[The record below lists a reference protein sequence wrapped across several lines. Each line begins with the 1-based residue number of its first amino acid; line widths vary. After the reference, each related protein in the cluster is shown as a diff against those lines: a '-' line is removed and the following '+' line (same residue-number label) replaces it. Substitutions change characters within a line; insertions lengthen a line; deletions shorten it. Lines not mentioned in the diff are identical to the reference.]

1 MANRSYLYTSHPGDP
16 NSKRDLSEWKSNPP
30 LSHYLLVSSNPTPVK
45 TVLWT
50 VDEKIA
56 IRGEAAG
63 GKALFFQ
70 FLDWIA
76 PQLLLRG
83 MLESG
88 SQANISTEIEA
99 AKAALNRDDRQGE
112 FYHLELGEIYDLS
125 GYELAEMESAC
136 LRDVNSALAIA
147 KEVRNL
153 LETSGS
159 SMADFEGYELKEVR
173 KDWEQ
178 SLGLYFPGILY
189 FHMGK

>member
-1 MANRSYLYTSHPGDP
+1 M
-16 NSKRDLSEWKSNPP
+16 
-30 LSHYLLVSSNPTPVK
+30 SSNPTPVP

-63 GKALFFQ
+63 GKDLFFR

-76 PQLLLRG
+76 PQLLLRE

-99 AKAALNRDDRQGE
+99 AKVALNREDRQGE

-125 GYELAEMESAC
+125 GYELSEMESAC
-136 LRDVNSALAIA
+136 VRDANSALAIA
-147 KEVRNL
+147 EEVRNL
-153 LETSGS
+153 LETPGS
-159 SMADFEGYELKEVR
+159 SMDDFEGYELKEVR
-173 KDWEQ
+173 KDWKQ